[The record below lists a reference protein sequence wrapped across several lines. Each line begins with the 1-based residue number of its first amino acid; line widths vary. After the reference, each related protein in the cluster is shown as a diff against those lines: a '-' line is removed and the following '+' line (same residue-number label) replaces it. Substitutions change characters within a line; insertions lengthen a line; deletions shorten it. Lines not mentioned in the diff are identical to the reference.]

1 MPDPYRLSETS
12 ETSEPP
18 GAVPPAESRGT
29 VVRPLL
35 WLVLVVSIAAN
46 VVSSAIGVNV
56 FIGSGFGLVAL
67 ASGVALIVHHYRR
80 RRR

>member
-1 MPDPYRLSETS
+1 MPDPYRLTEASDDLGT
-12 ETSEPP
+12 
-18 GAVPPAESRGT
+18 VPPTTARSG

-56 FIGSGFGLVAL
+56 FIGSGFGLIAL
-67 ASGVALIVHHYRR
+67 ASGVALIVHHYRLR
-80 RRR
+80 RR